1 MRQMKRIQN
10 QKIRNDSRYEVRYWY
25 QHIKNIM
32 KYKYYAQDRSMCKIQ
47 CYDTNYNT
55 ILNKDQ
61 YTSYNITLNIDSYT
75 GYNAIIQA
83 IILRSIYRS
92 IIQAIILCST

>member
-1 MRQMKRIQN
+1 
-10 QKIRNDSRYEVRYWY
+10 
-25 QHIKNIM
+25 M

-47 CYDTNYNT
+47 CYDTSYNT

-92 IIQAIILCST
+92 IIQAMILCSR